1 MIKQMSPAEL
11 AEARAAGRGPTVLDV
26 REHVE
31 LQLAALPDVVHIPMH
46 EVPRRLGELDP
57 DAPLVV
63 LCHHGVRSMSVAR
76 YLAERD
82 FDDVANLTGGI
93 DAWSRDVGG
102 VPRY

>member
-1 MIKQMSPAEL
+1 MIKQMTATEL
-11 AEARAAGRGPTVLDV
+11 AAARASGAAPTVLDV
-26 REHVE
+26 REHGE
-31 LQLAALPDVVHIPMH
+31 LQLAALPDVLHIPMREIPH
-46 EVPRRLGELDP
+46 RLGELDP

-76 YLAERD
+76 FLADRD

-93 DAWSRDVGG
+93 DAWSREVGG